1 MFSLNLTSHTFRE
14 RIREIYL
21 FAIGLYSKV
30 ESLGESGISFPI
42 RIFYMFQL
50 ESSGFETVR
59 ERIRKNALAYR
70 THIQEYAEKAIQNKE
85 VRAGL
90 NPEIISYQKVGMIE
104 GIGIHHSTNK
114 ENIKET
120 LTKIYER
127 VFDSY
132 FDLVCTDGKIGN

>member
-1 MFSLNLTSHTFRE
+1 M
-14 RIREIYL
+14 
-21 FAIGLYSKV
+21 
-30 ESLGESGISFPI
+30 
-42 RIFYMFQL
+42 
-50 ESSGFETVR
+50 R

-90 NPEIISYQKVGMIE
+90 DPETISYQIVGMIE

-132 FDLVCTDGKIGN
+132 FDLICTDGKIGN